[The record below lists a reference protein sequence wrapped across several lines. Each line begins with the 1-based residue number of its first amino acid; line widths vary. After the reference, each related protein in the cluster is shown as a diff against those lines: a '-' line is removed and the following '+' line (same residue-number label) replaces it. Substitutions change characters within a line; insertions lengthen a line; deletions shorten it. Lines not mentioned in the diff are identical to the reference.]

1 MRNIS
6 RRDFFRGT
14 AALASAG
21 LFTHQLAAGSQN
33 PLRVTSG
40 TDMVPLGNTGLKTS
54 VLGIGTGTN
63 GGRQQRELGTEGFTR
78 LLRHAYERGIRYID
92 TADNYMMHIY
102 IRQAMQKLP
111 RDQFF
116 LLTKTRARH
125 PEVARADIERFRREL
140 NTDYLDCVLL
150 HCMTTGNF
158 PTEMRPVLDVL
169 LAEKAKGRIR
179 SVGVSCHGYEPLV
192 ASVDCPDL
200 DIHLVRINPYQL
212 HMDET
217 PQNVIAEMRKMA
229 EKGRGVLGMKIF
241 GENGYDSRQKRLE
254 ALKLALSLGCVHAF
268 TIGFV
273 STTQIDETLELI
285 EEAAKSL
292 G

>member
-1 MRNIS
+1 MMHLS
-6 RRDFFRGT
+6 RRGFLQGT
-14 AALASAG
+14 AAALSAG
-21 LFTHQLAAGSQN
+21 LFARQQSVLGSN
-33 PLRVTSG
+33 FVRISSG
-40 TDMVPLGNTGLKTS
+40 ADVVPLGQTGLKTS

-63 GGRQQRELGTEGFTR
+63 GGRQQRDLGTEGFTR
-78 LLRHAYERGIRYID
+78 LLRHAYERGVRYID
-92 TADNYMMHIY
+92 TADNYMMHVY
-102 IRQAMQKLP
+102 IRQAMRNLP
-111 RDQFF
+111 RDRFF

-140 NTDYLDCVLL
+140 NTDYLDCVLM
-150 HCMTTGNF
+150 HCMTSGDF
-158 PTEMRPVLDVL
+158 PTVMRPVLDAL
-169 LAEKAKGRIR
+169 LEEKAKGRIR

-200 DIHLVRINPYQL
+200 DVHLVRINPFQM
-212 HMDET
+212 HMDER
-217 PQNVIAEMRKMA
+217 VEKVVDEMNKMA
-229 EKGRGVLGMKIF
+229 AKGRGVLGMKIY
-241 GENGYDSRQKRLE
+241 GETGYDSREKRLE

-273 STTQIDETLELI
+273 SPEQIDETLDLI